1 MRLISAQDIARHLD
15 FSNFIEALRQG
26 FRSDIIAP
34 KRHHHNIERGQN
46 SDATMLLMPAW
57 TGFSNRQSSHGYS
70 GVKIANVYPDNAKI
84 GKASVQAVYLLNNG
98 ESGEPIA
105 LIDGQALTFWRTSC
119 ASALASTYLSRENSN
134 SLLMVGSGALS
145 PWLIKAHMAVREIEN
160 ILVWNHNEER
170 AKILVAQLI
179 EDGINAELADDLQ
192 SAVEQCDIV
201 SAATLSKTPLI
212 KGQWLQPGTHVDL
225 VGGFTP
231 QMREA
236 DNEAIKRAALF
247 VDTMEG
253 ALSEPGD
260 IVQPIA
266 EGLIKSSDLLADLF
280 DLTRGR
286 HLGRSGLEAQENQIT
301 LFKSTGASLEDLVG
315 AILIAEKIPKV

>member
-1 MRLISAQDIARHLD
+1 MRFISAQDIARHLD
-15 FSNFIEALRQG
+15 FPDFIEALRQG

-34 KRHHHNIERGQN
+34 KRHHHNIERGQG

-57 TGFSNRQSSHGYS
+57 TDFSNTQSTRGYS

-84 GKASVQAVYLLNNG
+84 GKASVQAVYLLNDG
-98 ESGEPIA
+98 ASGEPIA

-119 ASALASTYLSRENSN
+119 ASALASTYLSLENSK
-134 SLLMVGSGALS
+134 SLLMVGSGALA
-145 PWLIKAHMAVREIEN
+145 PWLIKAHMAVRDIEN
-160 ILVWNHNEER
+160 ILVWNRNEES

-179 EDGINAELADDLQ
+179 KDGINAELADDLQ

-201 SAATLSKTPLI
+201 SAATLSKVPLI

-231 QMREA
+231 QMRET
-236 DNEAIKRAALF
+236 DDEAIKRAALF
-247 VDTMEG
+247 VDTMDG

-266 EGLIKSSDLLADLF
+266 DGLIKSSDLLADLF

-286 HLGRSGLEAQENQIT
+286 HLGREELEAPNDQIT

-315 AILIAEKIPKV
+315 AILIAEKIPK

>member
-1 MRLISAQDIARHLD
+1 MRLICAQDIARHLD
-15 FSNFIEALRQG
+15 FSDFIEALRQG
-26 FRSDIIAP
+26 FCSDIIAP
-34 KRHHHNIERGQN
+34 TRHHHKIERAQG

-57 TGFSNRQSSHGYS
+57 TNSSDAQSSRGYS

-84 GKASVQAVYLLNNG
+84 GKASVQAVYLLNDG

-119 ASALASTYLSRENSN
+119 ASALASSYLSRENSK
-134 SLLMVGSGALS
+134 SLLMVGSGALA

-160 ILVWNHNEER
+160 VYVWNHNEER
-170 AKILVAQLI
+170 AKLLVAQLI
-179 EDGINAELADDLQ
+179 EDGINAELAGDLQ
-192 SAVEQCDIV
+192 NGVEQCDIV
-201 SAATLSKTPLI
+201 SAATLSKSPLI
-212 KGQWLQPGTHVDL
+212 KGRWLKPGTHLDL

-236 DNEAIKRAALF
+236 DDEAIKRAALF
-247 VDTMEG
+247 VDTMDG

-266 EGLIKSSDLLADLF
+266 DGVIKPDDLLADLF
-280 DLTRGR
+280 GLSHGR
-286 HLGRSGLEAQENQIT
+286 HLGRAELETPSDQIT

-315 AILIAEKIPKV
+315 AILIAEKVPK